1 MTDNPERKV
10 PETGEPGSVATP
22 PPGSGHGVVI
32 AILVMIIVAGIVI
45 AGVVPRLK
53 ARAALRTETHE
64 QAVPTVSVIHPKKG
78 APQQEIVL
86 PGNMQP
92 FTDAPIYARTNGY
105 LKKWYFDIGAHVKS
119 GQLLADIDTPE
130 IVKQLQQARADLN
143 TAQANLNLSKI
154 TEQRYE
160 GLKNTDA
167 VSKQDVDNAHGDF
180 EAKQAMVASAQS
192 NVQRLEDTLAFNKI
206 YAPFDGVITAR
217 QTDVGQLIDSGSG
230 GPARELFHMAATAT
244 LRVYIN
250 VPQQYSPAA
259 KPGLTADLTL
269 AQFPG
274 RTFKGELVRTA
285 NAIDLSSRTLLVEVD
300 VKNPTGELLPG
311 AFTEVHLKLP
321 ESTPAFILPVNV
333 LIFRSAGLQI
343 ATVQDGKRAALIPIT
358 LGRDF
363 GSEVEVISGL
373 TGQEDVIVDPPD
385 SLVAG
390 EEVQIAQ
397 PAPTQPQ
404 PSQPPSKGSS

>member
-1 MTDNPERKV
+1 
-10 PETGEPGSVATP
+10 
-22 PPGSGHGVVI
+22 
-32 AILVMIIVAGIVI
+32 
-45 AGVVPRLK
+45 
-53 ARAALRTETHE
+53 
-64 QAVPTVSVIHPKKG
+64 
-78 APQQEIVL
+78 
-86 PGNMQP
+86 
-92 FTDAPIYARTNGY
+92 
-105 LKKWYFDIGAHVKS
+105 
-119 GQLLADIDTPE
+119 
-130 IVKQLQQARADLN
+130 
-143 TAQANLNLSKI
+143 
-154 TEQRYE
+154 
-160 GLKNTDA
+160 
-167 VSKQDVDNAHGDF
+167 
-180 EAKQAMVASAQS
+180 MVASAQS

-230 GPARELFHMAATAT
+230 GPARELFHIAATAT
-244 LRVYIN
+244 LRVYID

-274 RTFKGELVRTA
+274 RIFKGELVRTA
-285 NAIDLSSRTLLVEVD
+285 NAINLSSRTLRVEVD

-311 AFTEVHLKLP
+311 AFAEVHLKLP
-321 ESTPAFILPVNV
+321 ESTPAYILPVNV

-343 ATVQDGKRAALIPIT
+343 ATVQDGKRASLIPIT

-363 GSEVEVISGL
+363 GGEVEVISGL

-397 PAPTQPQ
+397 PPPTKPQ
-404 PSQPPSKGSS
+404 PGQAPSKGSS

>member
-1 MTDNPERKV
+1 
-10 PETGEPGSVATP
+10 
-22 PPGSGHGVVI
+22 
-32 AILVMIIVAGIVI
+32 
-45 AGVVPRLK
+45 
-53 ARAALRTETHE
+53 
-64 QAVPTVSVIHPKKG
+64 
-78 APQQEIVL
+78 
-86 PGNMQP
+86 
-92 FTDAPIYARTNGY
+92 
-105 LKKWYFDIGAHVKS
+105 
-119 GQLLADIDTPE
+119 
-130 IVKQLQQARADLN
+130 
-143 TAQANLNLSKI
+143 
-154 TEQRYE
+154 
-160 GLKNTDA
+160 
-167 VSKQDVDNAHGDF
+167 
-180 EAKQAMVASAQS
+180 
-192 NVQRLEDTLAFNKI
+192 
-206 YAPFDGVITAR
+206 
-217 QTDVGQLIDSGSG
+217 
-230 GPARELFHMAATAT
+230 MAATAT

-274 RTFKGELVRTA
+274 RSFKGELVRTA

-321 ESTPAFILPVNV
+321 EATPAFILPVNA

-343 ATVQDGKRAALIPIT
+343 ATVQDDRHAALIPIT

-373 TGQEDVIVDPPD
+373 TGQENVILDPPD

-397 PAPTQPQ
+397 PPPAQPQ
-404 PSQPPSKGSS
+404 QSQPPSKGSS